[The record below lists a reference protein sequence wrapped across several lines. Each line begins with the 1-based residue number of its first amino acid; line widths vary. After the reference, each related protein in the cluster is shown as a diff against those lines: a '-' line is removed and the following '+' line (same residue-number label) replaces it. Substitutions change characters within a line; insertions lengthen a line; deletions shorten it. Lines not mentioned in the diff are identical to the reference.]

1 MVHGIFNLRKTHWAY
16 FVLLKR
22 CKCLI
27 ICETAHYIQRHF
39 GTALLSQLA
48 QHMDQPEMV
57 GWDVRLLRATAGVPA
72 QIDGK
77 SCGVYSCIILES
89 VCKGCRLP
97 TFTHTSLQAW
107 RAHMAHAILSAT
119 PSYSSILAAR

>member
-1 MVHGIFNLRKTHWAY
+1 M
-16 FVLLKR
+16 
-22 CKCLI
+22 
-27 ICETAHYIQRHF
+27 
-39 GTALLSQLA
+39 
-48 QHMDQPEMV
+48 
-57 GWDVRLLRATAGVPA
+57 RLLRATAGVPA